1 MAFNAFN
8 KSESEPGPEPEPEPK
23 HKQIVAQHASTSSR
37 EAQDIEVEETNKQK
51 ELQFKANHALFV
63 CFLLWIWWV
72 NLKHS
77 MPLP

>member
-8 KSESEPGPEPEPEPK
+8 KSESEPE
-23 HKQIVAQHASTSSR
+23 HKQIVAQHASAGSR

-72 NLKHS
+72 DLNIPCHCRD
-77 MPLP
+77 